1 MKNTKI
7 VCTIGPASEKKTILE
22 KLAKA
27 GMNVARLNFSHG
39 TYQNHAMLIK
49 NLRAIAKKLKQPIAI
64 MQDLQGPKIRVG
76 ELSSTGVK
84 LIKGQSVVLSTGVE
98 EYNEKEKIIPVPFA
112 ELHRVVRRGEA
123 ILLDDGLLE
132 LKVAKIKGKKII
144 CKVVYGGIL
153 FSHKGI
159 NIPDAKVRIPSLTV
173 KDIKDLEFGIKNDV
187 DWVAISFVQHAQ
199 DIAGL
204 RRLITKYEKKYFPR
218 RLPSERAKIIAKIEK
233 KQAVEN
239 FAGILEAADGIMV
252 ARGDLGIE
260 TPIQNIPLLQKEM
273 IGKSLVATK
282 PVITAT
288 QMLDSMVRHPRPTRA
303 EVTDVANAVIDHTD
317 AVMLS
322 AESATGKYPVKAV
335 EIMSKII
342 NDTEESSYDDLA
354 LENIT
359 RGGIEIDTAVSSVA
373 ARLLKNVGAK
383 AVLVATISGYTARL
397 VSRYRPEKPI
407 IVAAE
412 TEKVRRQLALSW
424 GVVPYVVKSC
434 RTVDE
439 LITEVVKIAKRER
452 VAKQGDRVIIIG
464 GQPVGKAGNAN
475 LIKIHEVE

>member
-1 MKNTKI
+1 M
-7 VCTIGPASEKKTILE
+7 
-22 KLAKA
+22 
-27 GMNVARLNFSHG
+27 
-39 TYQNHAMLIK
+39 
-49 NLRAIAKKLKQPIAI
+49 
-64 MQDLQGPKIRVG
+64 
-76 ELSSTGVK
+76 
-84 LIKGQSVVLSTGVE
+84 
-98 EYNEKEKIIPVPFA
+98 
-112 ELHRVVRRGEA
+112 
-123 ILLDDGLLE
+123 LDDGLLE

-199 DIAGL
+199 DITGL
-204 RRLITKYEKKYFPR
+204 RQLITKYEKKYFPR
-218 RLPSERAKIIAKIEK
+218 RLPSERTKIIAKIEK

-273 IGKSLVATK
+273 IGKSLVAAK